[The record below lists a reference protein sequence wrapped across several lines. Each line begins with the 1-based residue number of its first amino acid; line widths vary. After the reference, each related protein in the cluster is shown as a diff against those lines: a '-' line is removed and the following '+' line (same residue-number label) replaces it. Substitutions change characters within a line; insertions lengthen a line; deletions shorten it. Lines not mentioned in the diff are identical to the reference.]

1 MSHHNHDSFN
11 TALDISDDHIP
22 PDPDDA
28 DCEHCV
34 APWCRQLNSSYTIT
48 GLPSQMHTS
57 YPYGNPL
64 KLTHPAALGTYPF
77 GLGDAQLY
85 SQLVYDSGAQGTQQ
99 PLRWDDFAL
108 DELLPVDPR
117 KIEADKAARARKGAT
132 GAAQHSAAAPVARA
146 NPPPTEGE
154 QGEGQGTGDT
164 TGPTATSDGEDD
176 DDVGVEESF

>member
-1 MSHHNHDSFN
+1 MNISPRIQMMQIVSTAWRLSFN
-11 TALDISDDHIP
+11 
-22 PDPDDA
+22 
-28 DCEHCV
+28 
-34 APWCRQLNSSYTIT
+34 NSSVSTSAIL

-85 SQLVYDSGAQGTQQ
+85 AQLVYDAQSTQQ

-117 KIEADKAARARKGAT
+117 KMAAEKAARARKGAT
-132 GAAQHSAAAPVARA
+132 GAAQHSAAAPAAPA
-146 NPPPTEGE
+146 NPLPTEGE
-154 QGEGQGTGDT
+154 QGDGQGTGDT
-164 TGPTATSDGEDD
+164 TGRTATSDGEDD